1 MKKTSASIILGIL
14 LDIIF
19 SLFFVFLLSQWSTND
34 ETITLH
40 MNQIGIFKQAENS
53 EQCIEELS
61 NIGLMGYQYTKDDL
75 FIVVT
80 SLYENKQDCIDDQ
93 SILEENSISFILK
106 DINSNDQEFIQALKN
121 KNYDKVME
129 LMSN

>member
-1 MKKTSASIILGIL
+1 MKKTSASILFGIL

-34 ETITLH
+34 ENITLH
-40 MNQIGIFKQAENS
+40 MNQIGIFKEMKNS
-53 EQCIEELS
+53 EKCIEDLS
-61 NIGLMGYQYTKDDL
+61 DIGFIGYQYRKDDL

-80 SLYENKQDCIDDQ
+80 SLYENKDECVDEQDK
-93 SILEENSISFILK
+93 LK
-106 DINSNDQEFIQALKN
+106 DHSFSFLLKEVNSNDKEFVNAVKN
-121 KNYDKVME
+121 KDFNKVME